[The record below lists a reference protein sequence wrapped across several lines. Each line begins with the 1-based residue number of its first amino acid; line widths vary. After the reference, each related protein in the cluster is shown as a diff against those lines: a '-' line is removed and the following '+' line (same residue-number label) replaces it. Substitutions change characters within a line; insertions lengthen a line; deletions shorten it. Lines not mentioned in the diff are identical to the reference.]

1 MITFNTSSFSQR
13 ISETDFGNPVLVSK
27 AILIPYFILNIFLGL
42 LGNSVVI
49 RSTLRVDVW
58 NLNVSLIMLLR
69 YLALTDA
76 GLTLFHIIPQFFSLL
91 ADSWILG
98 KVGIIIAFVRYPLFM
113 MEMSLVLG
121 ISLVKLK
128 VLIYP
133 FKGDSPT
140 TLLAIKIVFP
150 LLFFFFLVIDYSK
163 IIRCY
168 INDSVSCYSVY
179 KPSKLRCSFKTDDRF
194 GGLLKIGYGLFVMAL
209 LILTNVGIL
218 LKVCKSYNGSGK
230 ISGKS
235 FAVISTVC
243 WVFIVS
249 YLPFLLI
256 SKHLKIHPDSEIVS
270 FASEQFVN
278 LSVIANPIIY
288 TVLYKSFAE
297 HVKKSLV
304 FWKRSR
310 PRKVNTITESV
321 DPSGTTNV

>member
-13 ISETDFGNPVLVSK
+13 ISETDFGTSVPVSK

-49 RSTLRVDVW
+49 RSTLVVEVW
-58 NLNVSLIMLLR
+58 KFDASLITLLR
-69 YLALTDA
+69 YLALTDT

-98 KVGIIIAFVRYPLFM
+98 EVGIIIAFVRYPLFM
-113 MEMSLVLG
+113 MEMSLILG
-121 ISLVKLK
+121 ISLVKLNLL
-128 VLIYP
+128 VYP

-168 INDSVSCYSVY
+168 INDSIHCYSVY
-179 KPSKLRCSFKTDDRF
+179 IPSQLRCSFKTDDRF
-194 GGLLKIGYGLFVMAL
+194 GGLLKIGYGLFVMVL
-209 LILTNVGIL
+209 LIITNAGIL
-218 LKVCKSYNGSGK
+218 LKVWKAYSGSGK
-230 ISGKS
+230 RGGKS
-235 FAVISTVC
+235 LAVISTVC

-256 SKHLKIHPDSEIVS
+256 SKHLNIHANSEIVY

-278 LSVIANPIIY
+278 LSIISNPIIY

-297 HVKKSLV
+297 HVKKS
-304 FWKRSR
+304 FGIGNRIW
-310 PRKVNTITESV
+310 PRRVHATFENNA
-321 DPSGTTNV
+321 PSSTTNI